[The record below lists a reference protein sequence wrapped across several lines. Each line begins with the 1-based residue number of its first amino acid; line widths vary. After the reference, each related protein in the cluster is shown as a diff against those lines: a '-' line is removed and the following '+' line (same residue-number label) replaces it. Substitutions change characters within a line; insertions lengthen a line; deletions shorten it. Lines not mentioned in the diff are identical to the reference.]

1 MSASASN
8 QTGADV
14 IAAIQRA
21 GIVGCGGAGFPTH
34 AKLNGDIRH
43 LILNGAEC
51 EPLLRTDRY
60 LMIHHAGEIVSAAA
74 AVKQAVGAQQCT
86 IALKGS
92 YQEEIAALERAI
104 QEQNAPVVLHKMK
117 SFYPAGD
124 EQVIVAEVTGR
135 AVPPAGIPLD
145 VGCAVS
151 NVGTMYNVALALR
164 GENFTHKYLTVSGM
178 VKHPTVV
185 RVPLGTSFAQCL
197 ELAGGVPEG
206 DWLAIAGGPMM
217 GKRLKREQALEAPVT
232 KTTSGILILPP
243 NSLPARKEQISLLHM
258 YQRAKSACI
267 QCRRCT
273 DMCPRHLLGHPLEP
287 HRIMRQ
293 MATLALEG
301 RPVDSQVLKSAALCC
316 ECGICETYACPMD
329 LQPRRVNSVL
339 KQELAKEKL
348 RWPKGEGQSEIS
360 PWREGRKAPTKRV
373 AARAGVL
380 EYYDRCGTANLEQGT
395 PDQVKLPLRQHIGAP
410 AVPVVAV
417 GDRIAVGQLIAAAP
431 EGALSV
437 NLHASIDGVVACV
450 EDAIVIRKEG

>member
-1 MSASASN
+1 MNAKSSDQVLSA
-8 QTGADV
+8 
-14 IAAIQRA
+14 IERA

-34 AKLNGDIRH
+34 AKLKGEIRH

-60 LMIHHAGEIVSAAA
+60 LMIHHADRIVSAAS
-74 AVKQAVGAQQCT
+74 AVKAAVGAERCT

-104 QEQNAPVVLHKMK
+104 QAQNAPVELHRLK

-135 AVPPAGIPLD
+135 VVPPVGIPLD

-151 NVGTMYNVALALR
+151 NVGTMYQIALSLE
-164 GENFTHKYLTVSGM
+164 GENFTQKYLTVSGM
-178 VKHPTVV
+178 VAKPTVAC
-185 RVPLGTSFAQCL
+185 VPLGTSFRDCL

-217 GKRLKREQALEAPVT
+217 GRRMSRAQALDAPVT
-232 KTTSGILILPP
+232 KTTSGILILPID
-243 NSLPARKEQISLLHM
+243 SFPARQNQITLGHM
-258 YQRAKSACI
+258 YLRAKSACI
-267 QCRRCT
+267 QCRTCT
-273 DMCPRHLLGHPLEP
+273 DLCPRHLLGHPIEP

-301 RPVDSQVLKSAALCC
+301 RSADSRTLRMAALCC
-316 ECGICETYACPMD
+316 ECGVCETYACPMG
-329 LQPRRVNSVL
+329 LQPRRINGIL
-339 KQELAKEKL
+339 KQELGKQGQ
-348 RWPKGEGQSEIS
+348 RWPKGEGQTDIS

-380 EYYDRCGTANLEQGT
+380 AWYDRCGTRNLAVGEPEQ
-395 PDQVKLPLRQHIGAP
+395 VSLPLRQHIGAP
-410 AVPVVAV
+410 AQPVVGTGERVLA
-417 GDRIAVGQLIAAAP
+417 GQLIAQIP
-431 EGALSV
+431 QGALGA
-437 NLHASIDGVVACV
+437 NLHASIDGVAEVGP
-450 EDAIVIRKEG
+450 DAIIIRKEG